1 MMIKCLERATVFSND
16 SSFLVKLNILH
27 DRIGLNAEDTDFQLS
42 SQDSIPCESRC
53 GDFCRQTIGLKITSV
68 LDLIKRL
75 ATNTVLLH
83 FADPSRAMIIEPE
96 PQPEVEDV
104 TMLVMPMIY

>member
-1 MMIKCLERATVFSND
+1 VFSND
-16 SSFLVKLNILH
+16 SSFLVKLDIQH

-53 GDFCRQTIGLKITSV
+53 GNFSRQVIVLKITSV

-75 ATNTVLLH
+75 ATNNVLLH
-83 FADPSRAMIIEPE
+83 FADPSRAIIIEPE
-96 PQPEVEDV
+96 PQPEVEDI
-104 TMLVMPMIY
+104 TILIMPMMY